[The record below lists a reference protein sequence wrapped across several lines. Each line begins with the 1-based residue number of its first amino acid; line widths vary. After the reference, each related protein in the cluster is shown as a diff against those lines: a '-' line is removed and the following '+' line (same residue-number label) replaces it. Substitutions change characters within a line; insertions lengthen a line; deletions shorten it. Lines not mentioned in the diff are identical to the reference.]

1 MTFPIAAFLFCA
13 DGKSYDVLLA
23 SYKSD
28 AEAEMMELDR
38 KWMKRTLE
46 ETFGYVVYDWD
57 VLRGKSTRLRFSLM
71 KTNLKQCDQ

>member
-1 MTFPIAAFLFCA
+1 MTFPIAAFLFYA
-13 DGKSYDVLLA
+13 DGKSCDVLLV

-28 AEAEMMELDR
+28 AEAEMMELDI

-57 VLRGKSTRLRFSLM
+57 VLREKSTRVRFSLM
-71 KTNLKQCDQ
+71 KIN

>member
-13 DGKSYDVLLA
+13 DGKSYDVLLV

-57 VLRGKSTRLRFSLM
+57 VLRGKSTCIRFSVM
-71 KTNLKQCDQ
+71 KTSLKQ